1 VLHATCHSPLKG
13 LSCGNYVDE
22 LVLPSKPLA
31 GVQLLGSSFGGP
43 LKEGLALKQ
52 LLMTGNE

>member
-1 VLHATCHSPLKG
+1 
-13 LSCGNYVDE
+13 VDK

-31 GVQLLGSSFGGP
+31 GVQVLGSSFGGP